1 MPRTA
6 TDARDRI
13 LNTASTLFYQQG
25 IRAIGVDTII
35 AKSDVAKTTFYRYF
49 PAKDNLVVA
58 YLEERN
64 QRFWELFEATVIQ
77 FQEQPKQQL
86 LAIFNWLDELMASPD
101 SQGCPFLTVA
111 SEFPE
116 IDYPGHQVAIAHKTK
131 MRDRLAAIAAA
142 SGIKQADELSTGLM
156 LLIDGAFVQRRL
168 YQTHQINL
176 CQAATMHIHAYEEL
190 TISPP
195 TT

>member
-1 MPRTA
+1 MPRTV

-13 LNTASTLFYQQG
+13 LSTASTLFYQQG

-35 AKSDVAKTTFYRYF
+35 AKSEVAKTTFYRYF
-49 PAKDNLVVA
+49 PAKDDLVVA

-64 QRFWELFEATVIQ
+64 QRFWELFEATVSQ
-77 FQEQPKQQL
+77 SMGKPKQQL
-86 LAIFNWLDELMASPD
+86 FAIFGWLDELMANPD

-116 IDYPGHQVAIAHKTK
+116 TDYPGHQVAIAHKTK
-131 MRDRLAAIAAA
+131 LRDRLVELAAA
-142 SGIKQADELSTGLM
+142 SGIKQADELSVGLM

-168 YQTHQINL
+168 YQTHQIDL
-176 CQAATMHIHAYEEL
+176 SQAATMHIHAYEG
-190 TISPP
+190 T
-195 TT
+195 